1 MLLVF
6 IDTRH
11 KQTQT
16 KTCEILWNRIHF
28 KFILKWADS
37 SAYSFIW
44 HLYLPTIWAYLV
56 AQVVK
61 NLPAIQETWVWSL
74 GQEDPLENETAI
86 HSSIPAWRIAWTGSL
101 AVLGLQR
108 IGHHLATKHNNND
121 LVRHLWLVCQFTNS
135 DTGWAPTVCETV
147 YEVLEILGGHKEAGK
162 TELMQNVSFLLQTHR
177 HVRQI

>member
-1 MLLVF
+1 MPDSPENGQGGEIVEATPRTVCWARGEDWNDGSTSLVF
-6 IDTRH
+6 QI
-11 KQTQT
+11 
-16 KTCEILWNRIHF
+16 
-28 KFILKWADS
+28 
-37 SAYSFIW
+37 
-44 HLYLPTIWAYLV
+44 
-56 AQVVK
+56 VK
-61 NLPAIQETWVWSL
+61 NLPTMLETWVWSL
-74 GQEDPLENETAI
+74 GQEDPLEKETEI

-147 YEVLEILGGHKEAGK
+147 HEVLEILGGHKEAGK